1 MTKQE
6 AIDYLGTINPQPVDM
21 VTMDAEVWADFK
33 ASMLVILAAPEV
45 DPTEVVRLKA
55 LLEAVN
61 VEVDQANAILTAE
74 GLE

>member
-6 AIDYLGTINPQPVDM
+6 AIDYLTTIEPQPVDM
-21 VTMDAEVWADFK
+21 VTLDAVVWADFK
-33 ASMLVILAAPEV
+33 ASMLVILEAPEV
-45 DPTEVVRLKA
+45 DPTEVARLKA

-61 VEVDQANAILTAE
+61 VEVDQANAMLTAE

>member
-21 VTMDAEVWADFK
+21 VTMDAAVWADFK
-33 ASMLVILAAPEV
+33 ASMLVILQAPDV
-45 DPTEVVRLKA
+45 DPTEVARLRA

-61 VEVDQANAILTAE
+61 VEVDQANEILTAE